1 MANNVNDVLNVF
13 KSWNGAR
20 EGGSTHKNILAIYN
34 NHQPL
39 ARNYRVTTKDSW
51 CATSVSAAFIKAGA
65 VDALKGGT
73 ECSCGKMVELAK
85 RNGLWDGNWKR
96 TPAVGDIVMYDWNKK
111 HGWPEHVGIVTSV
124 NGSSF
129 TVIEGNKNDAVG
141 YRTVSTASA
150 SIAGFIR
157 PAYGAAQPQQQPQP
171 KTQPKPSPKPSGNEN
186 VRKAQ
191 HFANDFVD
199 AGLKEDGFLGPKT
212 KKAMIKVL
220 QKCLNLDYRKHLAI
234 DGIALKHTYDALG
247 NHYVKRGEHQYLV
260 TFVECALSAL
270 GYNVLGIETPGIFG
284 AGLEYAV
291 KQVQKRG
298 GLNADGVAGHD
309 TLRYVISLLS

>member
-20 EGGSTHKNILAIYN
+20 EGGETHKNILAIYN
-34 NHQPL
+34 NHKPL
-39 ARNYRVTTKDSW
+39 ARNYRVTTNDSW

-65 VDALKGGT
+65 VDAIKGGT
-73 ECSCGKMVELAK
+73 ECSCGRMVELAK

-96 TPAVGDIVMYDWNKK
+96 TPAVGDIIMYDWNKK
-111 HGWPEHVGIVTSV
+111 HGWPEHVGIVTAV

-141 YRTVSTASA
+141 YRTVSAGSA

-157 PAYGAAQPQQQPQP
+157 PTYRAAQPKPQKKPQP
-171 KTQPKPSPKPSGNEN
+171 SSKPSENEN

-199 AGLKEDGFLGPKT
+199 AELKEDGFLGPKT

-220 QKCLNLDYRKHLAI
+220 QKCLNLDYGKHLAI

-247 NHYVKRGEHQYLV
+247 HHYIKRGEHQYLV

-270 GYNVLGIETPGIFG
+270 GYNVNGIESPGKFG
-284 AGLEYAV
+284 SGLEYAV
-291 KQVQKRG
+291 KKVQERG
-298 GLNADGVAGHD
+298 GLNADGIAGHD
-309 TLRYVISLLS
+309 TLRYIISLVS

>member
-20 EGGSTHKNILAIYN
+20 EGGETHKNILAIYN
-34 NHQPL
+34 NHKPL

-65 VDALKGGT
+65 VDAIKGGT

-96 TPAVGDIVMYDWNKK
+96 VPAVGDIVMYDWNKK
-111 HGWPEHVGIVTSV
+111 HGWPEHVGIVTAV

-129 TVIEGNKNDAVG
+129 TVIEGNKNDMVG
-141 YRTVSTASA
+141 YRTVSTGSA

-157 PAYGAAQPQQQPQP
+157 PAYGAAQPQPKP
-171 KTQPKPSPKPSGNEN
+171 KTQPKPSPKPSGDEN

-191 HFANDFVD
+191 HFANMFVN
-199 AGLKEDGFLGPKT
+199 AGLEEDGKLGSKT

-220 QKCLNLDYRKHLAI
+220 QKCLNLDYGKHLAI

-247 NHYVKRGEHQYLV
+247 HHYVKRGEKQYLV

-270 GYNVLGIETPGIFG
+270 GYDVQGIETPGIFG
-284 AGLEYAV
+284 AGLDDAV
-291 KQVQKRG
+291 KKVQERG
-298 GLNADGVAGHD
+298 GLNADGIAGHS

>member
-1 MANNVNDVLNVF
+1 MANNVNDVLNAF

-20 EGGSTHKNILAIYN
+20 EGGATHKNILAIYN
-34 NHQPL
+34 NHHPL

-51 CATSVSAAFIKAGA
+51 CATSVSAAFIQAGA

-73 ECSCGKMVELAK
+73 ECSCGRMVELAK

-96 TPAVGDIVMYDWNKK
+96 VPAVGDIVMYDWNKK
-111 HGWPEHVGIVTSV
+111 HGWPEHVGIVTAV

-129 TVIEGNKNDAVG
+129 TVIEGNKNDMVG
-141 YRTVSTASA
+141 YRTVSVGSA

-157 PAYGAAQPQQQPQP
+157 PAYRAAQPQP
-171 KTQPKPSPKPSGNEN
+171 KPKPQPKPSPKTSGNEN

-191 HFANDFVD
+191 HFANMFVN
-199 AGLKEDGFLGPKT
+199 AGLEEDGKLGQKT

-220 QKCLNLDYRKHLAI
+220 QKCLNLDYRKNLAI

-247 NHYVKRGEHQYLV
+247 NHYVKRGEKQYLV

-270 GYNVLGIETPGIFG
+270 GYDVLGIETPGIFG

-291 KQVQKRG
+291 KKVQEKRG
-298 GLNADGVAGHD
+298 LKADGVAGHD
-309 TLRYVISLLS
+309 TLRSVISMLS

>member
-20 EGGSTHKNILAIYN
+20 EGGETHKNILAIYN
-34 NHQPL
+34 NHKPL

-65 VDALKGGT
+65 VDAIKGGT
-73 ECSCGKMVELAK
+73 ECSCGRMVELAK

-96 TPAVGDIVMYDWNKK
+96 VPAVGDIVMYDWDKK
-111 HGWPEHVGIVTSV
+111 HGWPEHVGIVTAV

-141 YRTVSTASA
+141 YRTVSVGSA

-157 PAYGAAQPQQQPQP
+157 PIYRAAQPKPQKKP
-171 KTQPKPSPKPSGNEN
+171 QPSPKPSENEN

-191 HFANDFVD
+191 NFANDFVD
-199 AGLKEDGFLGPKT
+199 AGLKADGKLGQKT
-212 KKAMIKVL
+212 KRAMIKVL
-220 QKCLNLDYRKHLAI
+220 QKCLNIDYKKNLVI
-234 DGIALKHTYDALG
+234 DGIPGKHTYDVLG
-247 NHYVKRGEHQYLV
+247 EHYVKMGETQYLV

-270 GYNVLGIETPGIFG
+270 GYDVHGIETPGIFG

-291 KQVQKRG
+291 KNVQERRG
-298 GLNADGVAGHD
+298 LKADGIAGHD
-309 TLRYVISLLS
+309 TLRSIISMVS

>member
-1 MANNVNDVLNVF
+1 MANNVNDVLKIF

-20 EGGSTHKNILAIYN
+20 EGGATHKNILAIYN
-34 NHQPL
+34 NHKPL
-39 ARNYRVTTKDSW
+39 ARNYRVTTNDSW
-51 CATSVSAAFIKAGA
+51 CATSVSAAFIQAGA

-96 TPAVGDIVMYDWNKK
+96 TPSVGDIVMYDWNKK
-111 HGWPEHVGIVTSV
+111 HGWPEHVGIVTAV

-141 YRTVSTASA
+141 YRTVSIGSA

-157 PAYGAAQPQQQPQP
+157 PSYGKA
-171 KTQPKPSPKPSGNEN
+171 QPKPKPQTQPSSKPSGNEN

-191 HFANDFVD
+191 HFANTFVN
-199 AGLKEDGFLGPKT
+199 AGIKEDGLLGAKT

-220 QKCLNLDYRKHLAI
+220 QKCLNLDYRKNLAI
-234 DGIALKHTYDALG
+234 DGIPGKHTYDALG
-247 NHYVKRGEHQYLV
+247 DHYVKRGETQYLV

-270 GYNVLGIETPGIFG
+270 GYDVHGIETPGIFG
-284 AGLEYAV
+284 AGLEYAI
-291 KQVQKRG
+291 KKIQERRG
-298 GLNADGVAGHD
+298 LKDDGVAGHD
-309 TLRYVISLLS
+309 TLRSIISMLS

>member
-1 MANNVNDVLNVF
+1 MANNVNDVLKIF

-20 EGGSTHKNILAIYN
+20 EGGATHKNILAIYN
-34 NHQPL
+34 NHKPL
-39 ARNYRVTTKDSW
+39 ARNYRVTTNDSW
-51 CATSVSAAFIKAGA
+51 CATSVSAAFIQAGA

-96 TPAVGDIVMYDWNKK
+96 TPSVGDIVMYDWNKK
-111 HGWPEHVGIVTSV
+111 HGWPEHVGIVTAV

-141 YRTVSTASA
+141 YRTVSTGSA

-157 PAYGAAQPQQQPQP
+157 PSYGKA
-171 KTQPKPSPKPSGNEN
+171 QPKPKPQTQPSSKPSGNEN

-191 HFANDFVD
+191 HFANTFVN
-199 AGLKEDGFLGPKT
+199 AGIKEDGLLGAKT

-220 QKCLNLDYRKHLAI
+220 QKCLNLDYKKNLVI
-234 DGIALKHTYDALG
+234 DGIPGKHTYDVLG
-247 NHYVKRGEHQYLV
+247 NHYVKRGETQYLV

-270 GYNVLGIETPGIFG
+270 GYDVLGIETPGIFG
-284 AGLEYAV
+284 AGLEYAI
-291 KQVQKRG
+291 KKVQEKRG
-298 GLNADGVAGHD
+298 QKSDGVAGHD
-309 TLRYVISLLS
+309 TLRSIISMVS

>member
-1 MANNVNDVLNVF
+1 MANNVNDVLNIF

-20 EGGSTHKNILAIYN
+20 EGGATHKNILAIYN
-34 NHQPL
+34 NRKPL

-51 CATSVSAAFIKAGA
+51 CATTVCAAFIKAGA

-73 ECSCGKMVELAK
+73 ECSCGRMVELAK

-96 TPAVGDIVMYDWNKK
+96 VPAVGDIVMYDWNKK
-111 HGWPEHVGIVTSV
+111 HGWPEHVGMVTAV

-129 TVIEGNKNDAVG
+129 TVIEGNKSDAVG
-141 YRTVSTASA
+141 YRTVRTGSA

-157 PAYGAAQPQQQPQP
+157 PKYGKAQASQPQP
-171 KTQPKPSPKPSGNEN
+171 HPSPKPSGNEN

-191 HFANDFVD
+191 NFANDFVD
-199 AGLKEDGFLGPKT
+199 AGLKVDGEIGPKT
-212 KKAMIKVL
+212 KKAVIKVL
-220 QKCLNLDYRKHLAI
+220 QKCLNLDYKKHLAI

-247 NHYVKRGEHQYLV
+247 NHYVKRGETQYLV

-270 GYNVLGIETPGIFG
+270 GYDVHGIEAPGIFG
-284 AGLEYAV
+284 LGLENAV
-291 KQVQKRG
+291 ANIQERG
-298 GLNADGVAGHD
+298 GLKVDRVAGHS
-309 TLRYVISLLS
+309 TLRYIISLLS

>member
-20 EGGSTHKNILAIYN
+20 EGGATHKNILAIYN
-34 NHQPL
+34 NHHPL

-111 HGWPEHVGIVTSV
+111 HGWPEHVGIVTDV

-141 YRTVSTASA
+141 YRTVSVGSA

-157 PAYGAAQPQQQPQP
+157 PAYGAAQPQP
-171 KTQPKPSPKPSGNEN
+171 KPKAQPKPSSKPSGDEN

-191 HFANDFVD
+191 HFANMFVN
-199 AGLKEDGFLGPKT
+199 AELEEDGKLGPKT

-220 QKCLNLDYRKHLAI
+220 QKCLNLDYGKHLAI

-247 NHYVKRGEHQYLV
+247 HHYVKRGEKQYLV

-270 GYNVLGIETPGIFG
+270 GYEVHGIETPGIFG
-284 AGLEYAV
+284 AGLDDAV
-291 KQVQKRG
+291 KKVQERG
-298 GLNADGVAGHD
+298 GLNADGIAGHS